1 MTGRA
6 LRQEPDLGQH
16 AWHALL
22 VLLPQGDAPA
32 RMGAKNAIF
41 FECFPMFGPSLSW
54 QNDRFYI

>member
-1 MTGRA
+1 MITFRIEKKGSKSVVQMTGRA

-41 FECFPMFGPSLSW
+41 F
-54 QNDRFYI
+54 